1 MNYVVERLNENHIY
15 DWFDCGHGNA
25 LGNWLIKWGRK
36 YEERHQSAIWVM
48 REQGSTE
55 VIGYFCLSSQVI
67 DSKALPRVM
76 RGGIS
81 TAASHP
87 VQLLGKFAIDK
98 SLHGTSASHTLM
110 NEVFKVYRDIADMT
124 GTRFLVLQAPEEKVR
139 SFYESFGFVLIDPDR
154 GDMVMSTQAILS
166 SIREA

>member
-1 MNYVVERLNENHIY
+1 MSYTVERLNEDHIY

-48 REQGSTE
+48 CEQGSTE
-55 VIGYFCLSSQVI
+55 VLGYFCLSSQVI

-76 RGGIS
+76 REGIS

-87 VQLLGKFAIDK
+87 GQLLGKFAVAQ
-98 SLHGTSASHTLM
+98 SLHGTSASYILM
-110 NEVFKVYRDIADMT
+110 HEVFKVYRDIAGMT
-124 GTRFLVLQAPEEKVR
+124 GTRFLILQAPEEKVR
-139 SFYESFGFVLIDPDR
+139 SFYESFDFVLIDSDR
-154 GDMVMSTQAILS
+154 GDMVISTQAVLNS
-166 SIREA
+166 LRES

>member
-1 MNYVVERLNENHIY
+1 MNYVVERLNENHVY

-48 REQGSTE
+48 CKKGSTE
-55 VIGYFCLSSQVI
+55 VLGYFCLSSQVI

-76 RGGIS
+76 REGIS

-98 SLHGTSASHTLM
+98 SLHGTSASRTLM
-110 NEVFKVYRDIADMT
+110 KEVFKVYRDIAAMT
-124 GTRFLVLQAPEEKVR
+124 GTRFLALQAPEEKVR
-139 SFYESFGFVLIDPDR
+139 SFYERFDFVLIDSDR
-154 GDMVMSTQAILS
+154 GDMVMPTQAVLS